1 MAIPFLS
8 LFLSFL
14 VGLGRVI
21 INAMS
26 ISGMCHIIMTAWL
39 FLFLFV
45 LAGPEWADAALL
57 PEEILVV
64 VNSGSRDSV
73 RLGKIYMGL
82 RHIPEAHLMMVS
94 LPMRDEIT
102 RRDYDDLLSAPL
114 KRYIKTLQDKGGKIR
129 CIVTTYGIPLR
140 ISAERPLGI
149 SEQEI
154 KETQAAL
161 ENKKEELSRE
171 EELLKKNKDQEA
183 NSKENLKQLR
193 SEINRLNQKLGHLT
207 GLDTVAAVDSELAL
221 LLFPPYPLD
230 GWYLNPDALFFRS
243 RTRGKEPVLMVS
255 RLDASTPALA
265 EGLVRTAI
273 EVEKA
278 GLSGKF
284 YLDARGLTSKADA
297 YGLFDEDIR
306 STAGILQKSAIP
318 IVLNNRPE
326 LFGKGDAPDAALYCG
341 WYSLAEYKDAFT
353 WSKGAVGY
361 HVASSECVSLHHPK
375 PNYWVKRMIE
385 KGVIATLGP
394 VSEPYLTAFPPPSYF
409 FPLLMSG
416 RYTLSEVF
424 AMTNPYLSWR
434 MVLIGDPLYN
444 PFKARPAFL
453 LMDAPHPPG

>member
-140 ISAERPLGI
+140 IGAQRPDGVT
-149 SEQEI
+149 EQEI
-154 KETQAAL
+154 KGAQEDL
-161 ENKKEELSRE
+161 ERGKEELSRE
-171 EELLKKNKDQEA
+171 EERLKKNKDHDAFSE
-183 NSKENLKQLR
+183 KNLKRLR
-193 SEINRLNQKLGHLT
+193 SEISSLNQRLDHLLGR
-207 GLDTVAAVDSELAL
+207 DTVAAVDSELAL
-221 LLFPPYPLD
+221 LLFPLYPLE
-230 GWYLNPDALFFRS
+230 GEQPNPEFLYFRGRS
-243 RTRGKEPVLMVS
+243 ERSGQVLMVS
-255 RLDASTPALA
+255 RLDAPTPALA
-265 EGLVRTAI
+265 EGLVRTAV
-273 EVEKA
+273 EVEKSGLA
-278 GLSGKF
+278 GRL
-284 YLDARGLTSKADA
+284 YLDARGLNPDADA
-297 YGLFDEDIR
+297 YGRYDEDIR
-306 STAGILQKSAIP
+306 RTAAVLQKSLIP
-318 IVLNNRPE
+318 VVLDNRPE
-326 LFGKGDAPDAALYCG
+326 LFERGDAPDAALYCG
-341 WYSLAEYKDAFT
+341 WYSLAEYKNAFT

-361 HVASSECVSLHHPK
+361 HVASSECVSLHDRRA
-375 PNYWVKRMIE
+375 NYWVKRMIE

-394 VSEPYLTAFPPPSYF
+394 VSEPYLTAFPLPSVF
-409 FPLLMSG
+409 FQLLMSG
-416 RYTLSEVF
+416 RYTLAEVF
-424 AMTNPYLSWR
+424 AMTNPFLSWR

-453 LMDAPHPPG
+453 LMDAPPPPG